1 MNASDA
7 ESLTVNRERAIAMS
21 PADDALVVL
30 LEAAVSRG
38 DLVSFAQFVFLG
50 AAVTVAARFDWF
62 DVFSFESSVPVPVFV
77 PTCETRC
84 LEAAISII
92 FRTPS
97 QA

>member
-7 ESLTVNRERAIAMS
+7 VPTIDRESAVRVR

-30 LEAAVSRG
+30 LKAAESR
-38 DLVSFAQFVFLG
+38 LYLITFAQFVFPG
-50 AAVTVAARFDWF
+50 AAVGIGTRVDWF
-62 DVFSFESSVPVPVFV
+62 DVFSFEPSVPVPVFV
-77 PTCETRC
+77 PVGETRC
-84 LEAAISII
+84 LEAAISIG